1 MFWHETLFYKQCLS
15 ISISQNRVLLVFCK
29 KLFSSMVRSESY
41 DTNGMRLHKKG
52 FEIEILTDHSNNI
65 STIF

>member
-1 MFWHETLFYKQCLS
+1 MFWHETLFYKQYLS
-15 ISISQNRVLLVFCK
+15 IFRIIEFYSYFVK

-52 FEIEILTDHSNNI
+52 LEIEILTDHSNNI